1 MKIPGEKKEV
11 IRSITYELAG
21 VKCDACGRVV
31 EPPSKEDQ
39 YNWMDD
45 KYKYY
50 SVITGHYDWGND
62 SCDSI
67 RHYDICP
74 ECITRFVS
82 DYLTDKKGY
91 RSAYINI
98 NTMHVYFNDTVDE
111 DEL

>member
-21 VKCDACGRVV
+21 VKCDACGRVI
-31 EPPSKEDQ
+31 EAPSEQDR
-39 YNWMDD
+39 YNWMED
-45 KYKYY
+45 KYKFYL
-50 SVITGHYDWGND
+50 VTTGHNDWGND

-67 RHYDICP
+67 RNYDICP
-74 ECITRFVS
+74 ECITKFVS
-82 DYLTDKKGY
+82 DYLNEMRNSRT
-91 RSAYINI
+91 AYINI

>member
-11 IRSITYELAG
+11 IRSIIYELAG
-21 VKCDACGRVV
+21 VKCDACGRII

-45 KYKYY
+45 KYKFYL
-50 SVITGHYDWGND
+50 VTTGHHDWGND

-74 ECITRFVS
+74 ECITKFVS

-91 RSAYINI
+91 KSAYIDIETKHIYYGDEVEN
-98 NTMHVYFNDTVDE
+98 ND
-111 DEL
+111 